1 VGRARGGR
9 PAPSLARGAT
19 LITVAT
25 TISRVTG
32 FIRVVVVAAALGTT
46 FLANTYQTAN
56 TAPNLLFELVAAGV
70 LTSVFV
76 PTFVDYLVK
85 GKPGEWWTVANV
97 LTSVALVVL
106 VALAAL
112 LALAAPLV
120 MRLLTAG
127 VERSVVRRQEIE
139 LGTRLLRLFA
149 PQVVF
154 YGVGMIMTGVLHAH
168 KRFGMAAAAPIFNNV
183 VVIVVYVAYA
193 LMRGESPPTLAG
205 VTPAQTLVLGAGTTL
220 GVVAMTVCLLPQL
233 RRLGWRWR
241 WRFEPRHPAVRR
253 AAHLGVWTLGYA
265 GGYQAG
271 LVVVLLLANRVEG
284 GVAAYQWAYAFFYV
298 PHAVFGVAIFNVL
311 FPTMSEHVSR
321 GEVAGF
327 AARLRSGLEMLAFI
341 LFPVAALLAVASSL
355 IARTALEFGAMTEG
369 GTALVGRVLAAFAL
383 GLPAY
388 SGFLA
393 LTRALYALGDVRTPA
408 LVNGAAIVVS
418 SSAGALL
425 FALLPDAWR
434 VPGLAA
440 GHSAGL
446 AAGFAL
452 LAASLRRKVPVAR
465 RDLVPA
471 SVARSLGVA
480 CVAGAGM
487 LGLRLFLP
495 DASRAEVAL
504 SLAAVAACG
513 GALYAAVMKALGAR
527 ELGRL
532 VRALGVRT

>member
-1 VGRARGGR
+1 MGRAQGER

-19 LITVAT
+19 LITLAT
-25 TISRVTG
+25 TASRVTG

-46 FLANTYQTAN
+46 YLANTYQTAN
-56 TAPNLLFELVAAGV
+56 TAPNLVFELVAAGV

-97 LTSVALVVL
+97 LTSVAVVVL

-127 VERSVVRRQEIE
+127 VEVPAVRAREIE
-139 LGTRLLRLFA
+139 LGTTLLRLFA
-149 PQVVF
+149 PQIVF
-154 YGVGMIMTGVLHAH
+154 YGVGMVMTGVLHAH
-168 KRFGMAAAAPIFNNV
+168 KRFGLAAAAPIFNNV
-183 VVIVVYVAYA
+183 VVIGVYVAYA
-193 LMRGESPPTLAG
+193 VMRGDRPPTLAG
-205 VTPAQTLVLGAGTTL
+205 VTPAQAWVLGAGTTM
-220 GVVAMTVCLLPQL
+220 GVIAMTMCLVPQL
-233 RRLGWRWR
+233 RRLGWRWK
-241 WRFEPRHPAVRR
+241 WRFEPGHPAVRR

-321 GEVAGF
+321 RDVAGF
-327 AARLRSGLEMLAFI
+327 ASRLRSGLEMLAFI

-393 LTRALYALGDVRTPA
+393 LTRALYALGDARTPA

-418 SSAGALL
+418 SCVGAIL
-425 FALLPDAWR
+425 FVALPEPWS

-446 AAGFAL
+446 VVGFAL
-452 LAASLRRKVPVAR
+452 LAVLLGRKLPDVR
-465 RDLVPA
+465 RDLMPA
-471 SVARSLGVA
+471 SVARSVLVA
-480 CVAGAGM
+480 FVAGAGM
-487 LGLRLFLP
+487 LVLRLFLP
-495 DASRAEVAL
+495 DASRAEVAV
-504 SLAAVAACG
+504 SLAAVAAGG
-513 GALYAAVMKALGAR
+513 GALYIVVMRAVGAP
-527 ELGRL
+527 ELARL
-532 VRALGVRT
+532 IRAFGLQH

>member
-1 VGRARGGR
+1 
-9 PAPSLARGAT
+9 
-19 LITVAT
+19 
-25 TISRVTG
+25 
-32 FIRVVVVAAALGTT
+32 
-46 FLANTYQTAN
+46 
-56 TAPNLLFELVAAGV
+56 
-70 LTSVFV
+70 
-76 PTFVDYLVK
+76 
-85 GKPGEWWTVANV
+85 
-97 LTSVALVVL
+97 
-106 VALAAL
+106 
-112 LALAAPLV
+112 
-120 MRLLTAG
+120 
-127 VERSVVRRQEIE
+127 
-139 LGTRLLRLFA
+139 
-149 PQVVF
+149 
-154 YGVGMIMTGVLHAH
+154 
-168 KRFGMAAAAPIFNNV
+168 
-183 VVIVVYVAYA
+183 
-193 LMRGESPPTLAG
+193 
-205 VTPAQTLVLGAGTTL
+205 
-220 GVVAMTVCLLPQL
+220 
-233 RRLGWRWR
+233 
-241 WRFEPRHPAVRR
+241 
-253 AAHLGVWTLGYA
+253 
-265 GGYQAG
+265 
-271 LVVVLLLANRVEG
+271 
-284 GVAAYQWAYAFFYV
+284 
-298 PHAVFGVAIFNVL
+298 
-311 FPTMSEHVSR
+311 
-321 GEVAGF
+321 
-327 AARLRSGLEMLAFI
+327 

-465 RDLVPA
+465 DLVPA

-532 VRALGVRT
+532 VRALGARP